1 MENKHCSTSSTANIL
16 LIPGPIEVDKSVLVN
31 ESAVSHVDP
40 AFIKSFGTTI
50 KLLRLLV
57 LDNQVQPFVITA
69 SGSLGWE
76 IFTNN
81 FLDGHKTLV
90 VSQGYFGR
98 SFQEVFECSDLPHE
112 YLFSGYGKIPS
123 VDEVLR
129 AMDINNCTAVTFT
142 HVDTSTGVRCNLN
155 EYVGPIR
162 EKFPNAI
169 IAVDGVCSLGG
180 EELDMNAT
188 DVDFVMTGSQKAI
201 GGLAG
206 LSICWASPRAM
217 VISTYLEG
225 SWQQKENIFVL
236 CKSSEVAAD
245 TPSI

>member
-1 MENKHCSTSSTANIL
+1 MGSFSLEILKNLMQSFSEASSTAKIL

-40 AFIKSFGTTI
+40 SFIKKFGDSI
-50 KLLRLLV
+50 RMLRRLV
-57 LDNQVQPFVITA
+57 LSEDVQPFIITA

-81 FLDGHKTLV
+81 FIDGHKTLI

-98 SFQEVFECSDLPHE
+98 SFQEVFETVGLPHE

-123 VDEVLR
+123 VEEVLR
-129 AMDINNCTAVTFT
+129 AMEINKCTAVTFT
-142 HVDTSTGVRCNLN
+142 HVDTSTGIRCNLD

-162 EKFPNAI
+162 KKFPNSI
-169 IAVDGVCSLGG
+169 IAVDGVCSVGG
-180 EELDMNAT
+180 EMLDMSRT

-201 GGLAG
+201 GALAG
-206 LSICWASPRAM
+206 LSICWASKRAM
-217 VISTYLEG
+217 VLYTDVG
-225 SWQQKENIFVL
+225 
-236 CKSSEVAAD
+236 C
-245 TPSI
+245 T